1 MVVSFKQDSII
12 ADILY
17 VPSDPYNPK
26 HSQKKIFPSMSEI
39 RTSGYKKRA
48 AKRWNFKEITLLG
61 RPPMDKLN
69 IVLFVK

>member
-1 MVVSFKQDSII
+1 
-12 ADILY
+12 
-17 VPSDPYNPK
+17 
-26 HSQKKIFPSMSEI
+26 MSET

-48 AKRWNFKEITLLG
+48 AKRWNFKEITLLS

>member
-26 HSQKKIFPSMSEI
+26 HSQKKSSPACRKSG
-39 RTSGYKKRA
+39 TSGYKKRA
-48 AKRWNFKEITLLG
+48 AKSCNFKEITLLG

>member
-1 MVVSFKQDSII
+1 MFPPT
-12 ADILY
+12 LTTL
-17 VPSDPYNPK
+17 NTL
-26 HSQKKIFPSMSEI
+26 KKNLPRMPEI